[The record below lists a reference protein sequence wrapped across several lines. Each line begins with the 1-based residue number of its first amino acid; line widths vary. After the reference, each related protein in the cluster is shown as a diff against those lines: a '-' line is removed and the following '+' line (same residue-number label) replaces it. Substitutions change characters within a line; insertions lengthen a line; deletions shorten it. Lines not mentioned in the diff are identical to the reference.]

1 MLSLKLTTIAILA
14 TLTVAAP
21 SPAPAPASTVTSI
34 TTSTEE
40 VATKPFSFS
49 QWVDDILNP
58 NVVAL
63 TPEQALKAYYQSING
78 TTTGTG
84 EKATELAKRAGAT
97 CETDN
102 SKRMPVADAVYLVN
116 TMAAAGQELV
126 HIPIPFCSK
135 SVCSSP
141 SGRSSLIGQKDC
153 NLWVEEPSEYWARAG
168 GLIMDACT
176 WGDKSGGKI
185 VMPANQFITV
195 LLYGQ
200 GY

>member
-21 SPAPAPASTVTSI
+21 SPASTVTSI
-34 TTSTEE
+34 STEATEE

-63 TPEQALKAYYQSING
+63 TPEEALEAYYQSING
-78 TTTGTG
+78 TTTSGA
-84 EKATELAKRAGAT
+84 EQLSKRGSSTAT
-97 CETDN
+97 CETAN

-116 TMAAAGQELV
+116 TMAAGGQELV

-168 GLIMDACT
+168 GFIM
-176 WGDKSGGKI
+176 GE
-185 VMPANQFITV
+185 
-195 LLYGQ
+195 LLLLFLPSFLSLFSCGV
-200 GY
+200 GA